1 MGKTSWDNKIDKTI
15 ILNIDW
21 VQVADVEQQE
31 QIKAVAKAEKKAEQ
45 EQKRALAKAEKKA
58 KTDIDKQKV
67 KAASSSKLVKKQE
80 GINSGDETVRMT
92 PGTFS
97 SLKDPLVDLLLDG
110 TKLKQNLGV
119 LVLHVMN
126 LKKSLSQAPSEDAS
140 AKELV
145 ENIEAS
151 LLTVAADSDL
161 GNHNSLND
169 LSEAVT
175 ADNAK
180 SDVTSIITY
189 RKLLLEK
196 LYVVI
201 PKSEDK
207 VKIVDVTVE
216 LLKDAFGW
224 VHNPEY
230 DLQKGS
236 MKNNFV
242 LVETTML
249 NSIWN
254 AYHDEANKAP

>member
-1 MGKTSWDNKIDKTI
+1 MSYATKTASSP
-15 ILNIDW
+15 
-21 VQVADVEQQE
+21 
-31 QIKAVAKAEKKAEQ
+31 KAVKEPKG
-45 EQKRALAKAEKKA
+45 
-58 KTDIDKQKV
+58 V
-67 KAASSSKLVKKQE
+67 K
-80 GINSGDETVRMT
+80 SGDEPVRM
-92 PGTFS
+92 PAGMFS
-97 SLKDPLVDLLLDG
+97 SLKNPPVGKLFDG
-110 TKLKQNLGV
+110 AKLKEDLGV
-119 LVLHVMN
+119 LVGYVMN
-126 LKKSLSQAPSEDAS
+126 LKKSLSLAPSGDAS
-140 AKELV
+140 AKDLV

-180 SDVTSIITY
+180 SDVTSILVDESHT
-189 RKLLLEK
+189 LLLER
-196 LYVVI
+196 LSAVVTQ
-201 PKSEDK
+201 SEDK

-230 DLQKGS
+230 DLQKDS

-249 NSIWN
+249 NPIWKS
-254 AYHDEANKAP
+254 YHDEANKAPQWCRDFAKVVQELDKKLWVTNLDGREPKSKIIAFFENVCTNESRQG